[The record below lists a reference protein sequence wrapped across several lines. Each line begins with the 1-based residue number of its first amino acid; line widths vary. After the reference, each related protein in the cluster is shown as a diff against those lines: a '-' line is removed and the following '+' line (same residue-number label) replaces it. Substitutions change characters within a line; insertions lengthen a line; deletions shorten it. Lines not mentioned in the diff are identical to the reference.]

1 MNIQSLKRFLKEPL
15 IAGLIFSVTVFAW
28 LRMIFFEVPFSLS
41 EDGVIFLKTILCGS
55 IMMIS
60 LKAMWLLILHIGYR
74 IDAARTRKMQLNR
87 KIVIVSKKEPIALNN
102 VA

>member
-55 IMMIS
+55 IMMTS
-60 LKAMWLLILHIGYR
+60 LKVIWLIILHIGYR
-74 IDAARTRKMQLNR
+74 IEAARTKKIQLSR
-87 KIVIVSKKEPIALNN
+87 EIVKVTKEESIVLNN

>member
-55 IMMIS
+55 IIMIS
-60 LKAMWLLILHIGYR
+60 LKTIWIFILHIGYR
-74 IDAARTRKMQLNR
+74 IETARTK
-87 KIVIVSKKEPIALNN
+87 KIQMSREMETGATEESIVLTN

>member
-60 LKAMWLLILHIGYR
+60 LKAMWLFILHIGYR
-74 IDAARTRKMQLNR
+74 IEAARTK
-87 KIVIVSKKEPIALNN
+87 KIKLSREIVRLLKKNLLF
-102 VA
+102 

>member
-55 IMMIS
+55 IIMIC
-60 LKAMWLLILHIGYR
+60 LKTIWIFILHIGYR
-74 IDAARTRKMQLNR
+74 IEAARTKKIQLSR
-87 KIVIVSKKEPIALNN
+87 EIVTGATEPIVLTN